1 MPYIQNNSFCSE
13 INSEKESFSFYLE
26 GKNGIDYVEKMSK
39 EEIKLLEQMEDY
51 VSKRYKLDLEYATKL
66 GKLHEKFTFDNN
78 VNGNLKGSLIE
89 KAWRMY
95 ITEAENKAISIS
107 NLVKQLNM
115 QTLPQIKL
123 LLMSKKDMYDKF
135 SEVKSSMDSKFDGS
149 AEEVNRFWNIYKDS
163 LKKAS
168 NSREKLSKIDS
179 KNSKDWQKEKK
190 NFDQHSQKL
199 HMTHNE
205 YCLSIAAVNEHQK
218 EYHKNLVPF
227 LLNFMQD
234 IHEEYVQ
241 PWKEILLSLQSSTSW
256 CRQEFI
262 TSENEIQQSI
272 AIIKP
277 TDEYKGFL
285 NSYNKL
291 PVSNTSYLFDD
302 HLVSDESVT
311 SGLTKDT
318 LAVNDLTHQQL
329 ISKKNKIEDDVSK
342 MEESV
347 DIKKKNSQEEE
358 TALKNMQADKN
369 NNLRIRINQHFR
381 YHNVNF
387 EIEEVKCKLN
397 IHQVQ
402 LKVITEAIQLIGEN
416 GPPCYSTLL
425 PPIPSNNEND
435 NNEKKRRTT
444 LPNFLQFRSKNEIND
459 ANNVENNN
467 RISNDLS
474 DSSESQISY
483 EQPIESLNLSPW
495 FHGKIDRATIS
506 RLLKHDGDFIVREK
520 SDNSGTNVLSV
531 LWKGSIKHFIL
542 KANDKGLYTLEGE
555 SFSSINALITH
566 HYERRSVIQSSTG
579 IILMNSVNR
588 IFMDGDDYIVPQD
601 DVQLKCKL
609 GGGHFG
615 DVYKGV
621 LLSKQIMLAVKTCKE
636 NVSDVIKKQ
645 FLEEAE
651 IMKTCMHK
659 NVLKLIGVCRD
670 KEPYYILLELC
681 DKGDLLALLKK
692 EGPNFTQMRLFD
704 MSMDIARGMAYLEQ
718 KQIIHRDLAARNCLV
733 TNDYDV
739 KISDFGMS
747 REEDDEGTYTIQTT
761 KEIPFKWCAP
771 EVWLDTKY
779 STKTDVWSYGVT
791 LYEIYS
797 LGQQPYPGWT
807 NKQAREEINAGY
819 RMPSPAKTPP
829 EVYELMRKCWHFSDF
844 ERPSFSEI
852 INIFENI
859 RLHIFKMNF
868 LK

>member
-1 MPYIQNNSFCSE
+1 MEKYATLMPFESQLCYNHGINLAIVYFLYQKDREEMDEYSDNVELDDEDKDFDEKLDFDEQEKNVQETTGKELTLLIDCKTRWNSVLPMLQRFYELKE
-13 INSEKESFSFYLE
+13 IVKSTIIEFKGSYDNSIETKVKDIMDCLIPVEDVVKKLSSKCCNLMVAEGSFIYLFNTLNAQESDILQKMLENLKTQIDLQRNVNLISALIFLHTGDYPKE
-26 GKNGIDYVEKMSK
+26 NDYFKCLSK
-39 EEIKLLEQMEDY
+39 LTIRKKIKELNTRPFAKSLLEENDDGNDSNTT
-51 VSKRYKLDLEYATKL
+51 SKPDDTIN
-66 GKLHEKFTFDNN
+66 HF
-78 VNGNLKGSLIE
+78 VN
-89 KAWRMY
+89 
-95 ITEAENKAISIS
+95 
-107 NLVKQLNM
+107 
-115 QTLPQIKL
+115 
-123 LLMSKKDMYDKF
+123 
-135 SEVKSSMDSKFDGS
+135 
-149 AEEVNRFWNIYKDS
+149 
-163 LKKAS
+163 
-168 NSREKLSKIDS
+168 
-179 KNSKDWQKEKK
+179 
-190 NFDQHSQKL
+190 
-199 HMTHNE
+199 
-205 YCLSIAAVNEHQK
+205 HQK
-218 EYHKNLVPF
+218 TVK
-227 LLNFMQD
+227 
-234 IHEEYVQ
+234 
-241 PWKEILLSLQSSTSW
+241 TS
-256 CRQEFI
+256 I
-262 TSENEIQQSI
+262 ENEIK
-272 AIIKP
+272 AFEGTKEG
-277 TDEYKGFL
+277 TD
-285 NSYNKL
+285 KL
-291 PVSNTSYLFDD
+291 QMIYDAL
-302 HLVSDESVT
+302 
-311 SGLTKDT
+311 LT
-318 LAVNDLTHQQL
+318 V
-329 ISKKNKIEDDVSK
+329 
-342 MEESV
+342 
-347 DIKKKNSQEEE
+347 
-358 TALKNMQADKN
+358 
-369 NNLRIRINQHFR
+369 
-381 YHNVNF
+381 
-387 EIEEVKCKLN
+387 
-397 IHQVQ
+397 QVQ

-425 PPIPSNNEND
+425 PPIPSNNEIYRLLVLF
-435 NNEKKRRTT
+435 ELLLGKK
-444 LPNFLQFRSKNEIND
+444 NKNKVSQVMSVILGSLMYNLDSEIQNT
-459 ANNVENNN
+459 VG
-467 RISNDLS
+467 RM
-474 DSSESQISY
+474 
-483 EQPIESLNLSPW
+483 PIESLNLSPW

-692 EGPNFTQMRLFD
+692 EGPNFTQMKLFD

>member
-1 MPYIQNNSFCSE
+1 MPDFQNNSFFSE
-13 INSEKESFSFYLE
+13 VDSEKESFSFYLE
-26 GKNGIDYVEKMSK
+26 GKNGLEYVEMLSK

-66 GKLHEKFTFDNN
+66 GKLHEKFTFNNN

-95 ITEAENKAISIS
+95 ITESENKAISIS
-107 NLVKQLNM
+107 NLVKQLNL

-123 LLMSKKDMYDKF
+123 LLMSKKEMCGNF
-135 SEVKSSMDSKFDGS
+135 SSLKARMDRDFDVS
-149 AEEVNRFWNIYKDS
+149 AEEVNRLCNGYKDS

-168 NSREKLSKIDS
+168 VTKERLNKIDS
-179 KNSKDWQKEKK
+179 KNLKDWQKEKK
-190 NFDQHSQKL
+190 NFDQTSQRL

-227 LLNFMQD
+227 LLNSVQD
-234 IHEEYVQ
+234 IQVEYVE

-262 TSENEIQQSI
+262 ISENEIQQSI

-291 PVSNTSYLFDD
+291 PMPDTSYLFDD
-302 HLVSDESVT
+302 RLVSDESVT

-318 LAVNDLTHQQL
+318 IAVNDLTHKQL
-329 ISKKNKIEDDVSK
+329 VSKKNKIEDDISK

-369 NNLRIRINQHFR
+369 NNLRIRVDQRFR
-381 YHNVNF
+381 YHNLNF

-397 IHQVQ
+397 MHQVQ
-402 LKVITEAIQLIGEN
+402 LNIITEAIQLVGEN
-416 GPPCYSTLL
+416 GPPCYSALL
-425 PPIPSNNEND
+425 SPSSNNEND
-435 NNEKKRRTT
+435 NDEKKRRKTF
-444 LPNFLQFRSKNEIND
+444 PNLLGRLRSKNEIND
-459 ANNVENNN
+459 VNNVENNN
-467 RISNDLS
+467 QISNDLS

-483 EQPIESLNLSPW
+483 DQPIESLNLSPW
-495 FHGKIDRATIS
+495 FHGNIDRVTIS

-555 SFSSINALITH
+555 SFSSINALITYH
-566 HYERRSVIQSSTG
+566 HERRSVIQSSTG

-601 DVQLKCKL
+601 DVQLKCRL

-621 LLSKQIMLAVKTCKE
+621 LRSKQIMLAVKTCKE

-819 RMPSPAKTPP
+819 RMPSPAKTPL
-829 EVYELMRKCWHFSDF
+829 EVYELMRKCWHFSDI
-844 ERPSFSEI
+844 ERPSFSDI
-852 INIFENI
+852 INILEKI
-859 RLHIFKMNF
+859 KLHIFKMNF
-868 LK
+868 FK